1 MDCYRLL
8 TNGLITQHGTFT
20 PSTTNLQTV
29 NYYITVAHPITVFAQ
44 ANNNNNDTGWSVNYF
59 DRITEVKT
67 TYFKVQPMR
76 QAAASAAA
84 DNTAF
89 SWYVEGY

>member
-1 MDCYRLL
+1 M
-8 TNGLITQHGTFT
+8 NGLIILHGTFT
-20 PSTTNLQTV
+20 PSSTNAQTV
-29 NYYITVAHPITVFAQ
+29 NYNITVAHPITVFAQ
-44 ANNNNNDTGWSVNYF
+44 ANNNNNDTGWNLNYF

-76 QAAASAAA
+76 SSGVSVVA

-89 SWYVEGY
+89 SWHVEGY

>member
-1 MDCYRLL
+1 MIEQR
-8 TNGLITQHGTFT
+8 GTYT
-20 PSTTNLQTV
+20 PSTTTEQTV
-29 NYYITVAHPITVFAQ
+29 NYLITFSRVLTCFAQ

-59 DRITEVKT
+59 DRISKVTE

-76 QAAASAAA
+76 QAAASASA